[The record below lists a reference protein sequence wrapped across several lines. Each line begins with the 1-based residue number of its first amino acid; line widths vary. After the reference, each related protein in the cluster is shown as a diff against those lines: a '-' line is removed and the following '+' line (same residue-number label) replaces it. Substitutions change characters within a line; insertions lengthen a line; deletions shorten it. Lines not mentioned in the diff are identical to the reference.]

1 MVLSWTKRNMFRRA
15 RKEKEQTQGGVSDLE
30 VVEVVIPNHFRCPVS
45 LELMTDPVTLST
57 GITYDRISIEKWV
70 EGGNRTCPVTNQ
82 VLTTFDI
89 IPNHA
94 IRRMIQ
100 DWCVENSSYG
110 IERIPTPR
118 IPVSSYEVKETCS
131 KILSACQRRDHKK
144 CQVLVGKIK
153 VWGRESERNKR
164 CIVGNCTS
172 TRTSG
177 GAGDVLAYAFDCFS
191 RVDDDSFENH
201 VVVLEE
207 ILEVLTWMTPLG
219 EEGVCKLSSQAS
231 LNSLVWF
238 LEGKDLASRQS
249 AALLLKEVCVEE
261 LAKVGGVVEG
271 LVKMVREPIGSTAT
285 KACLTTIFNLVSS
298 GENRERIGEKFVE
311 FGLVSLLLE
320 AIVDGE
326 KGVCEKAL
334 GVLDCICDCQK
345 GKEVVKSNAL
355 TLPLVV
361 KKILRVSHLAS
372 SFAVSILR
380 KICDKREEGVLIEA
394 LQVGAFQKLLVMLQ
408 VGCDE
413 STKENATEMLKLM
426 NGHKNKAECTDSS
439 LDIKYLKKSY

>member
-1 MVLSWTKRNMFRRA
+1 MVLSWTRINVFRRG
-15 RKEKEQTQGGVSDLE
+15 RKEKGRVQGGDLE
-30 VVEVVIPNHFRCPVS
+30 VEVAIPNHFRCPVS

-57 GITYDRISIEKWV
+57 GITYDRVSIEKWI

-82 VLTTFDI
+82 VLSTFDI

-110 IERIPTPR
+110 IQRIPTPR
-118 IPVSSYEVKETCS
+118 IPVSSYEVSETCS
-131 KILSACQRRDHKK
+131 KIISFSQHRDHKR
-144 CQVLVGKIK
+144 CQELVGKIK

-164 CIVGNCTS
+164 CLAS
-172 TRTSG
+172 AR
-177 GAGDVLAYAFDCFS
+177 DVLAFAFDCFS
-191 RVDDDSFENH
+191 TDHDSIENH

-207 ILEVLTWMTPLG
+207 ILEVLTWMIPLG
-219 EEGVCKLSSQAS
+219 EEGVSKLSSQAS

-249 AALLLKEVCVEE
+249 AALLLKEVSVQE
-261 LAKVGGVVEG
+261 LAKVSGVVEA
-271 LVKMVREPIGSTAT
+271 LVKMVREPIGSTST
-285 KACLTTIFNLVSS
+285 KACLVTIFKLISS
-298 GENRERIGEKFVE
+298 GENREGIAERFVE
-311 FGLVSLLLE
+311 LGLVPLLLE

-334 GVLDCICDCQK
+334 GVLDCICDCQQ
-345 GKEVVKSNAL
+345 GKEVVKTNAL
-355 TLPLVV
+355 TLPLVI
-361 KKILRVSHLAS
+361 KKILRVSQLAS
-372 SFAVSILR
+372 GFAVSILR

-413 STKENATEMLKLM
+413 STKEDATELLKLL
-426 NGHKNKAECTDSS
+426 NGYRNKAECTDSS
-439 LDIKYLKKSY
+439 SLDFNHLKKPF

>member
-1 MVLSWTKRNMFRRA
+1 MVLSWTRRNVFRRG
-15 RKEKEQTQGGVSDLE
+15 RKEKAQLQGGELE
-30 VVEVVIPNHFRCPVS
+30 VEVVIPNHFRCPVS

-57 GITYDRISIEKWV
+57 GITYDRLSIEKWI

-100 DWCVENSSYG
+100 DWCVQNTSFG
-110 IERIPTPR
+110 IQRIPTPR
-118 IPVSSYEVKETCS
+118 IPVSSNEVSEICS
-131 KILSACQRRDHKK
+131 KIMSASQHRDHKK
-144 CQVLVGKIK
+144 CQELVGKIK

-164 CIVGNCTS
+164 CIVGNGVCN
-172 TRTSG
+172 
-177 GAGDVLAYAFDCFS
+177 VLAYAFDCFS
-191 RVDDDSFENH
+191 SDDSLDKH

-207 ILEVLTWMTPLG
+207 ILEVLTWMIPLG
-219 EEGVCKLSSQAS
+219 DSQVMSSQAS

-238 LEGKDLASRQS
+238 LEGKDLASRQN
-249 AALLLKEVCVEE
+249 AALLLKEVYVQE
-261 LAKVGGVVEG
+261 LAKVSGVAEA

-285 KACLTTIFNLVSS
+285 KACLVTIFNLVSS
-298 GENRERIGEKFVE
+298 EDNREGIAERFVE
-311 FGLVSLLLE
+311 LGLVSLLLE

-334 GVLDCICDCQK
+334 GVLDCICDCQQ

-355 TLPLVV
+355 TLPLVI
-361 KKILRVSHLAS
+361 KKILRVSLLAS
-372 SFAVSILR
+372 GFAVSILR

-413 STKENATEMLKLM
+413 STKENATELLKLL
-426 NGHKNKAECTDSS
+426 NSYRNKAECTDSS
-439 LDIKYLKKSY
+439 SLDFKHLKKPF

>member
-1 MVLSWTKRNMFRRA
+1 MVLSWTRRNVFRRG
-15 RKEKEQTQGGVSDLE
+15 RKEKAQLQGGELE
-30 VVEVVIPNHFRCPVS
+30 VEVVIPNHFRCPVS

-57 GITYDRISIEKWV
+57 GITYDRLSIEKWI

-89 IPNHA
+89 IPNHV

-100 DWCVENSSYG
+100 DWCVQNTSFG
-110 IERIPTPR
+110 IQRIPTPR
-118 IPVSSYEVKETCS
+118 IPVSSDEVSQTCS
-131 KILSACQRRDHKK
+131 KIMSASQHRDHKK
-144 CQVLVGKIK
+144 CQELVGKIK

-164 CIVGNCTS
+164 CIVGNGVCN
-172 TRTSG
+172 
-177 GAGDVLAYAFDCFS
+177 VLAYAFDCFS
-191 RVDDDSFENH
+191 SDDSMDKH

-207 ILEVLTWMTPLG
+207 ILEVLTWMIPLG
-219 EEGVCKLSSQAS
+219 DSQVMSSQAS

-238 LEGKDLASRQS
+238 LEGKDLASRQN
-249 AALLLKEVCVEE
+249 AALLLKEVYVQE
-261 LAKVGGVVEG
+261 LAKVSGVAEA

-285 KACLTTIFNLVSS
+285 KACLVTIFNLVSS
-298 GENRERIGEKFVE
+298 EDNREGIAERFVE
-311 FGLVSLLLE
+311 LGLVSLLLE

-334 GVLDCICDCQK
+334 GVLDCICDCQQ

-355 TLPLVV
+355 TLPLVI
-361 KKILRVSHLAS
+361 KKILRVSLLAS
-372 SFAVSILR
+372 GFAVSILR

-413 STKENATEMLKLM
+413 STKENATELLKLL
-426 NGHKNKAECTDSS
+426 NGYRNKAECTDSS
-439 LDIKYLKKSY
+439 SLDFKHLKKPF